1 LDLGGLSVASEGTL
15 HSISVR
21 DLRSYTSL
29 EAAFGSGPQLIVGP
43 NAAGK
48 TTLLEAIVLL
58 AWGRSHRTSTDAE
71 LVRWGSELARIE
83 GVAGGET
90 VEVALVR
97 RTGGSGARKRIRVNG
112 VARRAAGL
120 MGLLRTVVFAPEE
133 MLLVVGS
140 PGLRRAAL
148 DQLASQRSAAYA
160 RDLAAYARTLQQ
172 RNSLLRA
179 IREEQAGRD
188 ELRFWDGS
196 FLDAGGAI
204 VAERRRLLE
213 DLAEPVAQAH
223 REIAPDEAGAARLTI
238 GYVTNAPTLPGESPR
253 DALARRL
260 AETADKEVWNGSTL
274 VGPHRDDLV
283 FEREGRDMSGFASR
297 GQQRTAILAFKLA
310 ELDLLTAQ
318 DGRPPLLLLDDVFSE
333 LDPERRAHLVRRIA
347 ELPQA
352 FVTTTSLDDL
362 DAALVRA
369 AAAWEVVPDAGG
381 GAALRSIETAGNGP
395 GRRPEGA
402 PAVSSRSAPVEP

>member
-1 LDLGGLSVASEGTL
+1 VLDR
-15 HSISVR
+15 ISVL
-21 DLRSYTSL
+21 DLRSYASL
-29 EAAFGSGPQLIVGP
+29 EAVFGDGPQLVVGP

-58 AWGRSHRTSTDAE
+58 AWGRSHRTSTDGE
-71 LVRWGSELARIE
+71 LVRWGSELARVE
-83 GVAGGET
+83 GLSGAET
-90 VEVALVR
+90 IEVALVR
-97 RTGGSGARKRIRVNG
+97 PAGSSGARKRIRVNG

-120 MGLLRTVVFAPEE
+120 VGLLRTVVFAPEE

-148 DQLASQRSAAYA
+148 DQLATQRSAAYG
-160 RDLAAYARTLQQ
+160 RDLATYSRTLQQ

-188 ELRFWDGS
+188 ELRFWDAS

-204 VAERRRLLE
+204 VAERLRLLD
-213 DLAEPVAQAH
+213 DLAGPLARAH
-223 REIAPDEAGAARLTI
+223 AEIAPDEAEATRLAVV
-238 GYVTNAPTLPGESPR
+238 YATNAPALPGETPR

-283 FEREGRDMSGFASR
+283 FTLDGRDMSGFASR
-297 GQQRTAILAFKLA
+297 GQQRTTILAFKLA
-310 ELDLLTAQ
+310 ELDLLTEQ

-333 LDPERRAHLVRRIA
+333 LDPERRSHLVRRIA
-347 ELPQA
+347 ALPQA
-352 FVTTTSLDDL
+352 FVTTTTLDDL
-362 DAALVRA
+362 DPALVA
-369 AAAWEVVPDAGG
+369 AATAWEVVPDGGG
-381 GAALRSIETAGNGP
+381 GAALRSIEALGNGSA
-395 GRRPEGA
+395 RRPDAEPDA
-402 PAVSSRSAPVEP
+402 PLASRSREP